1 MRGYSVTDY
10 CCNVQTALRKID
22 RSNLSDQ
29 EWREL
34 FIAGGRVS
42 DAVTLASN
50 GWDAAALKIAEKIA
64 EDYGLVF

>member
-1 MRGYSVTDY
+1 MRGYSVTEY
-10 CCNVQTALRKID
+10 CCNVQTALREID

-34 FIAGGRVS
+34 FRAGGSVS
-42 DAVTLASN
+42 NAITLATDGKNSK
-50 GWDAAALKIAEKIA
+50 ALKIAEKIA

>member
-10 CCNVQTALRKID
+10 CCDVQNALRKID
-22 RSNLSDQ
+22 RTNLSDQ

-34 FIAGGRVS
+34 FRAGGSVS
-42 DAVTLASN
+42 DAITLSID
-50 GWDAAALKIAEKIA
+50 GKDAKALKIAEKIA